1 MSNVVA
7 ARLLA
12 KAAHGHVLD
21 HACPQWADG
30 RMRSIRGHRGSSL
43 ELKVAGPSM
52 LGVRRPDRHLLP
64 RITPSTMR
72 GPRRVLPPAR
82 AGSFFDPTATF
93 AARVRGI
100 RYLIRQRTFG
110 PWACLRKNRAVLDP
124 FADITWLAKNC
135 CGGRPAARRSPPAGG
150 SAQGREHKARTKGL
164 NLVPGRTSHGN
175 GCPIPHSPVSHPG
188 SGSDTLFSGHL
199 KQLKLNEPV
208 NSRVLE
214 NAWRL
219 EQLLNLYQ

>member
-1 MSNVVA
+1 VQLEETQVFRRRRVGRPANKGRECADMSNVVA

-82 AGSFFDPTATF
+82 AGSFI
-93 AARVRGI
+93 G
-100 RYLIRQRTFG
+100 
-110 PWACLRKNRAVLDP
+110 
-124 FADITWLAKNC
+124 AKPSL
-135 CGGRPAARRSPPAGG
+135 GRPPRMVSSPPIWAVRRG
-150 SAQGREHKARTKGL
+150 
-164 NLVPGRTSHGN
+164 
-175 GCPIPHSPVSHPG
+175 
-188 SGSDTLFSGHL
+188 
-199 KQLKLNEPV
+199 
-208 NSRVLE
+208 
-214 NAWRL
+214 
-219 EQLLNLYQ
+219 